1 MSGEY
6 EYELVYFG
14 SVQAKLAEGW
24 EPAPGMRQ
32 VTRVLTA
39 GTGHVQ
45 TFVWMRRR
53 SGATEGDA

>member
-1 MSGEY
+1 VSDGY

-14 SVQAKLAEGW
+14 SVKAKLADGW
-24 EPAPGMRQ
+24 EPAPGMQQ
-32 VTRVLTA
+32 VTRILTA

-53 SGATEGDA
+53 SGVVE